1 MVVSRAAGRLRIGF
15 RRDIQ
20 WFLSALVG
28 FLVIV
33 SLILLL
39 LLQSFAQR
47 AEDATRANWE
57 TIADDVAATLD
68 RVDPGTSDQV
78 VEAMLVGLRA
88 THGIPA
94 IRLNRERGGSSLS
107 GDAAGSDLVRVSR
120 ETKLGTAAIYFDGS
134 GIRQVRRTFR
144 LTTVIVFASSI
155 AGTIL
160 LLLYIPRILRPIDVM
175 LDDAREL
182 GEREAHVGEDRYL
195 IETFKRSIATLREQE
210 TELRRLHAEQKSRAD
225 ELELVSA
232 TLTRSL
238 GSGFIALDDGGRI
251 VDINRAAR
259 DILELSDERET
270 QGRELEAVLGGG
282 EFSKRLEDAFR
293 RRESL
298 VRSEI
303 HEPSSGKVMG
313 LTTVPIVDETSRFIG
328 MLGLFTDLTRIRDL
342 EERVRAMD
350 TLARL
355 GEMSASIAHEIR
367 NALSTILGH
376 LKLARRVPMSTEIEN
391 HISDAES
398 EGMLLSRAVDGL
410 LNFARP
416 VEPKSEPVDLLA
428 LVREVADSFD
438 DVAESTR
445 IDVAGQPVIVQAD
458 PALVRRAI
466 ENLIRNSIEAV
477 EQKGAER
484 GSIVVGVEPGPPAR
498 IVVEDDGVGIDPD
511 AADSLVL
518 PFHSTKPSGMGL
530 GLAVARKVALLHGG
544 RFRIGPRDGG
554 GTRAVIELPDEN
566 DRPSG

>member
-1 MVVSRAAGRLRIGF
+1 MVVSGPAGRLRIGF

-68 RVDPGTSDQV
+68 RVPADTSDQV
-78 VEAMLVGLRA
+78 IQATLVGLRA

-94 IRLNRERGGSSLS
+94 IQLNRKDGASSRS
-107 GDAAGSDLVRVSR
+107 GDEGSELVRVSR
-120 ETKLGTAAIYFDGS
+120 ETKLGNVTLYFDGS
-134 GIRQVRRTFR
+134 GIRQERRTFR

-175 LDDAREL
+175 LDDARAL

-195 IETFKRSIATLREQE
+195 VETFKRSIATLREQE
-210 TELRRLHAEQKSRAD
+210 AELRRLHAEQKSRAD

-238 GSGFIALDDGGRI
+238 GSGFIALDDDGRV
-251 VDINRAAR
+251 VDINHAAR
-259 DILELSDERET
+259 EILELPDERET
-270 QGRELEAVLGGG
+270 QGRTLEAVLGGG
-282 EFSKRLEDAFR
+282 EFSRRLEGAFR
-293 RRESL
+293 SRESM
-298 VRSEI
+298 VRAEI
-303 HEPSSGKVMG
+303 HEPGSGKVLG
-313 LTTVPIVDETSRFIG
+313 LTTVPIVDESSRFIG

-376 LKLARRVPMSTEIEN
+376 LKLAKRVPMSAEIEN
-391 HISDAES
+391 HLSDAES

-416 VEPKSEPVDLLA
+416 VEPNSEPVDLLSLA
-428 LVREVADSFD
+428 REVADSFD
-438 DVAESTR
+438 DVAAAIR
-445 IDVAGQPVIVQAD
+445 IDVSGQPVTIPAD
-458 PALVRRAI
+458 PALVRRAV
-466 ENLIRNSIEAV
+466 ENLIRNSIDAV
-477 EQKGAER
+477 EQKGAGE
-484 GSIVVGVEPGPPAR
+484 GSIVIRIEPGPPAR
-498 IVVEDDGVGIDPD
+498 VVVEDDGVGIDPD
-511 AADSLVL
+511 SADTLIL

-554 GTRAVIELPDEN
+554 GTRAEIELPQEN
-566 DRPSG
+566 DRSSG